1 MFTDRCIIKAKQRN
15 KNMHEKIGMNKSNT
29 IEKGGASMKVLGLTC
44 GRKMS
49 NTEILVKEALMGA
62 EEIGAEVEIVRLMDL
77 DIKPCTGCNSCVID
91 LFEKAGSGACV
102 IKNDDFAF
110 IDEKILDADGLI
122 VGSPIYEKTPQG
134 LLKVLNDRMGPSHD
148 LAFRIIAKKI
158 RAEKGITKG
167 KGPDERSFKT
177 RVASLFAIGG
187 SDWTTLALP
196 LMQLFVQPMNM
207 TVVDQHLFNWTALP
221 ASVVL
226 KQDRLDRARKSG
238 RHVAETLKKPIEEA
252 EYIGDPGRCPVCHSN
267 VLELGK
273 TTEPVLCAV
282 CGVKGKLATKGDDYV
297 LEVTEEERALSHVL
311 LSGKFHHG
319 DDLMKRSLNPDQRMS
334 EVPTLI
340 EKYKTYLKYSKP
352 NRVANK
358 E

>member
-1 MFTDRCIIKAKQRN
+1 
-15 KNMHEKIGMNKSNT
+15 
-29 IEKGGASMKVLGLTC
+29 MKVLGLTC

-62 EEIGAEVEIVRLMDL
+62 EEMGAEVEIVRLMDL

-122 VGSPIYEKTPQG
+122 IGSPIYEKTPQG

-158 RAEKGITKG
+158 REEKGITKG
-167 KGPDERSFKT
+167 KGPDERSFKP
-177 RVASLFAIGG
+177 RVVSLFAIGG

-207 TVVDQHLFNWTALP
+207 TVVDQHVFNWTALP
-221 ASVVL
+221 AVVAL
-226 KQDRLDRARKSG
+226 KPHMLERARKSG
-238 RHVAETLKKPIEEA
+238 RHIVETLKKPIEEA
-252 EYIGDPGRCPVCHSN
+252 QYIGDPGRCPVCHSN

-282 CGVKGKLATKGDDYV
+282 CGVKGKLVTKGDDYV
-297 LEVTEEERALSHVL
+297 LEVTEEQKALSHIL

-319 DDLMKRSLNPDQRMS
+319 DDLRDVSLKPDPRMA
-334 EVPTLI
+334 EIPVLI
-340 EKYKTYLKYSKP
+340 EKYKSYLTYSKP
-352 NRVANK
+352 DRAVTEK
-358 E
+358 

>member
-1 MFTDRCIIKAKQRN
+1 
-15 KNMHEKIGMNKSNT
+15 
-29 IEKGGASMKVLGLTC
+29 MKVLGLTC

-62 EEIGAEVEIVRLMDL
+62 EEMGADVEIVRLMDL
-77 DIKPCTGCNSCVID
+77 KIKPCTGCNSCVID
-91 LFEKAGSGACV
+91 LFEKAGSGDCI
-102 IKNDDFAF
+102 IKNDDFSF
-110 IDEKILDADGLI
+110 IDDKIHDCDGLI
-122 VGSPIYEKTPQG
+122 LGSPVYEKAPQG

-158 RAEKGITKG
+158 REEKKITKG
-167 KGPDERSFKT
+167 KGPDERSFKP
-177 RVASLFAIGG
+177 RVAALFAVGG

-196 LMQLFVQPMNM
+196 MLQIFALPMNM
-207 TVVDQHLFNWTALP
+207 TVVDQHVFDWTALP
-221 ASVVL
+221 AVVAL
-226 KQDRLDRARKSG
+226 KPEMLKRARRSG

-273 TTEPVLCAV
+273 TTEPVVCAV
-282 CGVKGKLATKGDDYV
+282 CGVKGTLTSRGEVYV
-297 LEVTEEERALSHVL
+297 LEVTDEARALSHIL

-319 DDLMKRSLNPDQRMS
+319 DDLRDISLKPDPRMS
-334 EVPTLI
+334 EIPGLI
-340 EKYKTYLKYSKP
+340 EKYRSYLKYSRP
-352 NRVANK
+352 DRAVTT